1 MKVWIDCSNSPHPL
15 LFAPVARRLE
25 RAGHRVMVTARDN
38 AQTVELARE
47 RWPAAEVIGGV
58 SPRRRLAKVATLSER
73 IASLRRWAVAAKPD
87 VALSHNSYAQIVA
100 ARTLGIPAVTA
111 MDFEHQPANHLAF
124 RLATTVVV
132 PEVLPSEVI
141 QRQGA
146 AGAKVVRYSGVKEA
160 LYVGDFEPDPQI
172 VSKLGLGR
180 RPRILAVARTA
191 PTRAVY
197 HGSSNP
203 LFDATLR
210 TICSQE
216 GVVCVVLTRHVEQI
230 EAIERLRLDNCIV
243 ARQAL
248 DARSLVYAA
257 DVMIGAGGTMTREA
271 ALMGIP
277 TWTMFAG
284 QTPAVDLWL
293 EQRGM
298 LRRLVRADQLAQLEP
313 RRAEPCT
320 TATLRERGGRL
331 EYILVRETV
340 AAGGSLSV
348 ITGSPRSNSRPR
360 AGVVSDQEDLHDQA
374 HAPEAARAPRRP
386 IGGRR

>member
-25 RAGHRVMVTARDN
+25 QAGHQVMVTARDN

-47 RWPAAEVIGGV
+47 RWPTVEVIGGG
-58 SPRRRLAKVATLSER
+58 SPRRRWAKVTTLSER
-73 IASLRRWAVAAKPD
+73 VSDLRRWAMGAKPD

-100 ARTLGIPAVTA
+100 ARSLGIPAVTA

-132 PEVLPSEVI
+132 PEILPADVI

-146 AGAKVVRYSGVKEA
+146 AGTKVVRYPGVKEA
-160 LYVGDFEPDPQI
+160 LYVGDFEPDPHI
-172 VSKLGLGR
+172 MGKLGLDR
-180 RPRILAVARTA
+180 RPRILVIARTA

-203 LFDATLR
+203 LFEAALE
-210 TICSQE
+210 TICAQD

-230 EAIERLRLDNCIV
+230 DAIERLGLGNCIV
-243 ARQAL
+243 ARRAL
-248 DARSLVYAA
+248 DSRSLVYVA

-277 TWTMFAG
+277 TWTLFAG
-284 QTPAVDLWL
+284 KPPAVDLWL
-293 EQRGM
+293 EHRGM
-298 LRRLVRADQLAQLEP
+298 LRRLVRPEQLARLEP
-313 RRAEPCT
+313 RGAEPCST
-320 TATLRERGGRL
+320 ETLRERGGRL

-340 AAGGSLSV
+340 AAARGV
-348 ITGSPRSNSRPR
+348 IAPP
-360 AGVVSDQEDLHDQA
+360 A
-374 HAPEAARAPRRP
+374 HRVAVPS
-386 IGGRR
+386 